1 MSFGID
7 FDARIICSRIVKA
20 NFSFF
25 DVSSHLCF
33 CWEIKLNIC
42 CVFSIEEF
50 YMTRHSL
57 PYSLLPNT
65 LIINTGS
72 FPWNIEWSI
81 SMTEIK
87 LSPITIHRTLL
98 LPSGDF
104 KQGTSIRV
112 IESQMID
119 FSKSN
124 ILPF

>member
-7 FDARIICSRIVKA
+7 FDTRIICSRIVKS

-25 DVSSHLCF
+25 DVSSHFCF
-33 CWEIKLNIC
+33 CWEIKLNIS
-42 CVFSIEEF
+42 CVFSVEEF

-65 LIINTGS
+65 LIVNTGC
-72 FPWNIEWSI
+72 FPWDIKWSI
-81 SMTEIK
+81 GMTEIK
-87 LSPITIHRTLL
+87 LGKNLVHRTLL
-98 LPSGDF
+98 PSSDF

-112 IESQMID
+112 IESQMIN
-119 FSKSN
+119 FGESN